1 MCGIAGVLN
10 FDGRPVEDSVLSRMT
25 EALAHRGPDGSGTWV
40 RGPIGL
46 GHRRLSIIDLS
57 TAAAQPMTI
66 DNGRFVLTYNG
77 EVYNFNELRTELKRL
92 NHSFVSHSD
101 TEVVL
106 HALAQWGAKAVERF
120 NGMFALALW
129 DAERGELFL
138 ARDRYG
144 IKPLYYT
151 RAGNAFL
158 FGSEVKAILQ
168 HPGYTATMDKKALL
182 EYFTF
187 QNFFTDKTLFKDVSL
202 LAAGH
207 WLKIDPRGNVTAH
220 RYWDFDFVSQGPEL
234 SEGEYI
240 EEVDRLIRQAL
251 SRQLV
256 SDVEIGGYLSGGM
269 DSATLTALAAR
280 ELPYIKTFTAG
291 FDLSSASGLE
301 LGFDER
307 AAAERISYLYKTEH
321 YEVVL
326 KAGDMERCLPKLI
339 WHIEEPRVGQS
350 YPNFYIS
357 QLASKFCKVVL
368 AGTGGDEIFGGY
380 PWRYLHGNESMSF
393 EGFVD
398 RYYLFWQRLIP
409 NTDIQRV
416 FRPISVDV
424 SDVWTRD
431 IFRDVLMDHQ
441 RKTETPDDYINQ
453 SLYFEAKTFLNGLLV
468 VEDKLSM
475 AHGLETRVPFL
486 DNDLVDFSMHIPVS
500 MKLANRDGVRRL
512 DENAPGLLSDREV
525 VRRRDGK
532 QILRKTMERYI
543 PQDITSGEKKGFS
556 GPDAS
561 WFRGESIDFVR
572 QVLLDRKDVAIYEF
586 LDRDA
591 VVGLVNE
598 HLNGQQN
605 RRLFIWSLLM
615 VEFWCRTFLKGSPGP
630 SAAFA

>member
-1 MCGIAGVLN
+1 MCGIAGILN
-10 FDGRPVEDSVLSRMT
+10 FDRKPVDDGVLGRMT
-25 EALAHRGPDGSGTWV
+25 AALAHRGPDGSGMWIEGSV
-40 RGPIGL
+40 GL

-57 TAAAQPMTI
+57 TAGAQPMII
-66 DNGRFVLTYNG
+66 DNGRFVLSYNG
-77 EVYNFNELRTELKRL
+77 EVYNFKELRTELERL
-92 NHSFVSHSD
+92 KHKFVSRSD

-106 HALAQWGAKAVERF
+106 RALAQWGAKAVERF

-129 DAERGELFL
+129 DAERGEMLL

-144 IKPLYYT
+144 IKPLYFT
-151 RAGNAFL
+151 QVGNAFL

-168 HPGYTATMDKKALL
+168 HPEYKVAMDKQALL

-202 LAAGH
+202 LPAGH
-207 WLKIDPRGNVTAH
+207 WLKADLRGNVTTE
-220 RYWDFDFVSQGPEL
+220 RYWDFDFGSQGPDLPEA
-234 SEGEYI
+234 EYI
-240 EEVDRLIRQAL
+240 EEVDRLIQQGL

-256 SDVEIGGYLSGGM
+256 SDVEVGSYLSGGM

-321 YEVVL
+321 YEIVL

-339 WHIEEPRVGQS
+339 WHLEEPRVGQS

-368 AGTGGDEIFGGY
+368 AGTGGDEIFAGY
-380 PWRYLHGNESMSF
+380 PWRYLRSQDSMTF
-393 EGFVD
+393 EQFVD
-398 RYYLFWQRLIP
+398 QYYKFWQRIIP
-409 NTDIQRV
+409 NSEIHKV
-416 FRPISVDV
+416 FRPISADV
-424 SDVWTRD
+424 SGVWTRD
-431 IFRDVLMDHQ
+431 IFRDVFTNRQ
-441 RKTETPDDYINQ
+441 RRTKTPEDYINQ
-453 SLYFEAKTFLNGLLV
+453 SLYFEAKTFLHGLLV

-475 AHGLETRVPFL
+475 AHSLETRVPFL
-486 DNDLVDFSMHIPVS
+486 DNDLVDFAMRIPVS
-500 MKLANRDGVRRL
+500 MKLAKINEIERL
-512 DENAPGLLSDREV
+512 DENTPAVLNSREV
-525 VRRRDGK
+525 LRRRDGK
-532 QILRKTMERYI
+532 QILRNTMRRYI
-543 PQDITSGEKKGFS
+543 PEDVTGGEKKGFS

-572 QVLLDRKDVAIYEF
+572 DTLFNGKNAAIFEF
-586 LDRDA
+586 LDHEA
-591 VVGLVNE
+591 VHDLVGE
-598 HLNGQQN
+598 HLSGRHN

-615 VEFWCRTFLKGSPGP
+615 VEFWCRTFLK
-630 SAAFA
+630 SAPVH